1 MLERIF
7 SVLLVSSSKNF
18 SASIINALAH
28 EPYEIKTIDTIQ
40 KAKRLVVEQDFDI
53 LIINSPLVDDF
64 GLDFAIDEASKD
76 IESVLFFVNAELETE
91 IYYKTYQYG
100 ILTLSQPSTIGV
112 LMQSLR
118 LLTSSIMKKERL
130 YTKQSDLKTRL
141 EEIKLIN
148 NAKLLL
154 IEHKRISEDEAH
166 RYLEKRAMDL
176 RRSKI
181 DIAKEI
187 IDEYH
192 KRESKWNIYLLQAE

>member
-18 SASIINALAH
+18 SASIINALAN
-28 EPYEIKTIDTIQ
+28 EPYEIKTIDTLQ
-40 KAKRLVVEQDFDI
+40 KAQRFVVEKDYDI

-64 GLDFAIDEASKD
+64 GLDFAIDEATKD
-76 IESVLFFVNAELETE
+76 IESILLFVNAELETE

-100 ILTLSQPSTIGV
+100 ILTLSKPSTIGV

-118 LLTSSIMKKERL
+118 LLTSSIIKKERL

-166 RYLEKRAMDL
+166 RFLEKRAMDL
-176 RRSKI
+176 RKSKI

-187 IDEYH
+187 IDEYY
-192 KRESKWNIYLLQAE
+192 KKESI